1 VSGHISFWFVRHA
14 PVEGPAGTIWPADAP
29 ADLAD
34 RGSFELLRTHLPKD
48 VKAYASPA
56 RRTID
61 TARALQFDPML
72 MADFAEQD
80 FGSWTGRSHDDMAA
94 AGDERYARFW
104 REPARLRPPGGESF
118 EDQVVRVRRGLDHIE
133 SGPAIL
139 IVHSGTIRAALAI
152 ALDLAPET
160 ALRFVIDP
168 LSVTRIERLQNGWRV
183 VCVNQTF
190 R

>member
-1 VSGHISFWFVRHA
+1 LNKDVLLWLVRHA
-14 PVEGPAGTIWPADAP
+14 AVDGPAGTIWPADAP
-29 ADLAD
+29 ADLDD
-34 RGSFELLRTHLPKD
+34 RRSLELVRTHLPKD
-48 VKAYASPA
+48 VKAYTSPA

-61 TARALQFDPML
+61 TARALQFDPVPMV
-72 MADFAEQD
+72 DFSEQD

-94 AGDERYARFW
+94 TGEDCYDRFW
-104 REPARLRPPGGESF
+104 REPARSRPPGGESF
-118 EDQVVRVRRGLDHIE
+118 EDQIARVRRGLDQIE
-133 SGPAIL
+133 AGPAIL

-152 ALDLAPET
+152 ALELAPEA

-183 VCVNQTF
+183 GCVNQTF